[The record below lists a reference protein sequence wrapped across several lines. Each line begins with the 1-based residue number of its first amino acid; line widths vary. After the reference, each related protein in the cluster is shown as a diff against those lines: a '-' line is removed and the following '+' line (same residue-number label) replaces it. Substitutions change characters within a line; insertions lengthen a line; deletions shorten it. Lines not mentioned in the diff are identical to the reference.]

1 MLKDFKCNR
10 CGLCCHSPRLYK
22 EDIKNIIKAGHKEQ
36 DFLITD
42 FRGVTYI
49 KEKNG
54 WCTFLKKGKSQSS
67 CKIYKARPKIC
78 IQYPTKLIGN
88 SCIPQALVSGIIFE
102 KNNNNK
108 FQ

>member
-22 EDIKNIIKAGHKEQ
+22 QDIKKIKKAGYKED
-36 DFLITD
+36 DFLETD
-42 FRGVTYI
+42 FRGVSYI
-49 KEKNG
+49 KDKDN
-54 WCTFLKKGKSQSS
+54 WCTFLKKGKSSSS

-88 SCIPQALVSGIIFE
+88 SCIPQSLASDIIFG
-102 KNNNNK
+102 KNNKN
-108 FQ
+108 

>member
-54 WCTFLKKGKSQSS
+54 WCTFLKKENPSHP
-67 CKIYKARPKIC
+67 ARS
-78 IQYPTKLIGN
+78 TKQDQKYAFNTQQN
-88 SCIPQALVSGIIFE
+88 S
-102 KNNNNK
+102 
-108 FQ
+108 